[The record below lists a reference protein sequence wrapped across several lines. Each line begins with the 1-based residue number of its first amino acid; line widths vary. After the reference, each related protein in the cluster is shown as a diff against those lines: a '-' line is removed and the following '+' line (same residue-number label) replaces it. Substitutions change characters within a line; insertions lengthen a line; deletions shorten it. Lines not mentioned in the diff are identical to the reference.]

1 MKDRSLVHIPALQF
15 SKCNA
20 TKCATDVTRACK
32 PAGDPDTSEVTSQV
46 GGGYQRQPWQSMGR
60 IPWGA
65 MSSLAD
71 AN

>member
-1 MKDRSLVHIPALQF
+1 MKDRSLAYSFV
-15 SKCNA
+15 NA
-20 TKCATDVTRACK
+20 MPRNVPLMSQELVSQLGTRTHQRGHLKA
-32 PAGDPDTSEVTSQV
+32 